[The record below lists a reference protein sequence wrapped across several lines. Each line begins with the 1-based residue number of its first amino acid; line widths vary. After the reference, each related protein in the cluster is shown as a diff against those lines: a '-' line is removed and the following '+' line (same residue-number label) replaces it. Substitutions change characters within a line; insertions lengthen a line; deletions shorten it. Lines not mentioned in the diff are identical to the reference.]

1 MGSWS
6 QQGGGIP
13 FFLSY
18 RTACVAVVLL
28 LSVLFIAGCGVNTV
42 SKQLIAPAQI
52 RSAQH
57 GSGFLKAHMVAGDM
71 YVLNDWRIDST
82 QTRIIGNGNH
92 LDWNRE
98 LLDSGLCSVLLD
110 SVVIFETNEV
120 HPSAAVSALGLVTV
134 ASVAVSIIC
143 IANPKACFGSCPTF
157 YVDDGDSL
165 LLQAEG
171 FSSSVAP
178 SLEATDI
185 DALYRA
191 KFSGATT
198 TITMTN
204 EAYETHVVRHAD
216 LLAVEKSPPGRIMS
230 TSDKQFWEVL
240 ESVAPNVN
248 ADQSG
253 MGTSLVADFD
263 GDEWFSLADSTD
275 LSTKEEI
282 ELQFPTINGE
292 RFGIAIA
299 SRQSLMSTYLF
310 YQTLAYMGTGAGEI
324 FAALERRGPAMIS
337 EFRSFGEDLGNIEVL
352 LLDSV
357 GNWKSAGV
365 IRETGPL
372 ATDMHLLLLPPDVSS
387 PTSVRIR
394 VTKGYWRLDQI
405 ALVSV
410 GEQRMPQRIHPS
422 GASRQGN
429 SDPAALAALLDDA
442 LTLVT
447 LPGDT
452 VQLIYELPQP
462 PQDYEYFL
470 ESRGYY
476 LEWMRENW
484 LEQEDRAM
492 AMQVITNPQSA
503 LKTLAADYKRIEA
516 QMEDYFWRSR
526 YAK

>member
-13 FFLSY
+13 FFRSY
-18 RTACVAVVLL
+18 RTACAAVVLL
-28 LSVLFIAGCGVNTV
+28 LVILLGAGCGVSTV
-42 SKQLIAPAQI
+42 SKQLIAPTQI

-71 YVLNDWRIDST
+71 YVLNDWRVDST
-82 QTRIIGNGNH
+82 QTRINGSGNH

-120 HPSAAVSALGLVTV
+120 QPSAAVAALGIVTV
-134 ASVAVSIIC
+134 ASAVVSIIC

-178 SLEATDI
+178 ALEATDI

-191 KFSGATT
+191 KLNGATA

-216 LLAVEKSPPGRIMS
+216 LLAVERFSSGRIIS
-230 TSDKQFWEVL
+230 TSDKQFWEVM
-240 ESVAPNVN
+240 ESVAPKVTAGTNE
-248 ADQSG
+248 
-253 MGTSLVADFD
+253 MGTSLLADFD

-282 ELQFPTINGE
+282 ELKFPSIDGE

-324 FAALERRGPAMIS
+324 FAALERRGPGMIS

-352 LLDSV
+352 LPDSV
-357 GNWKSAGV
+357 GNWQSAGV

-372 ATDMHLLLLPPDVSS
+372 ATDMHLLLLPPSVSS
-387 PTSVRIR
+387 PTSARIR

-410 GEQRMPQRIHPS
+410 GEQRLPQRIHPS
-422 GASRQGN
+422 KAIRQGQ
-429 SDPAALAALLDDA
+429 SDPAALDALLDEA
-442 LTLVT
+442 RTLVT

-452 VQLIYELPQP
+452 VKLTYELPQP
-462 PQDYEYFL
+462 PQCYEYFL

-492 AMQVITNPQSA
+492 AMKIITNPQAA

>member
-1 MGSWS
+1 MGRWS
-6 QQGGGIP
+6 QQGGGI
-13 FFLSY
+13 LTCDGY
-18 RTACVAVVLL
+18 RSACLAVVFL
-28 LSVLFIAGCGVNTV
+28 LSVLVSGGCGVSTV
-42 SKQLIAPAQI
+42 SKQLIAPEQF

-57 GSGFLKAHMVAGDM
+57 GSGSLKAHMVAGDM
-71 YVLNDWRIDST
+71 YILNDWQVDST
-82 QTRIIGNGNH
+82 QTRINGSGNH
-92 LDWNRE
+92 LDWNRD

-110 SVVIFETNEV
+110 SVVIFEMNEV
-120 HPSAAVSALGLVTV
+120 HPSASIAALGIVTV
-134 ASVAVSIIC
+134 ASAVVSVIC
-143 IANPKACFGSCPTF
+143 LANPKACFGSCPTF

-171 FSSSVAP
+171 FSSSVSPA
-178 SLEATDI
+178 LEATDI

-191 KFSGATT
+191 KFGDATT

-216 LLAVEKSPPGRIMS
+216 LLAVKKPTSGRIMS
-230 TSDKQFWEVL
+230 TSDRRFWEVVA
-240 ESVAPNVN
+240 SVAPKVA
-248 ADQSG
+248 ADKSG
-253 MGTSLVADFD
+253 VETSLLTDFD
-263 GDEWFSLADSTD
+263 GEEWYSLADSTD

-282 ELQFPTINGE
+282 ELQFPSLDGE

-324 FAALERRGPAMIS
+324 FAALERRGPGMIS

-352 LLDSV
+352 LPDSV
-357 GNWKSAGV
+357 DHWKSAGV

-372 ATDMHLLLLPPDVSS
+372 ATDMHLLLLPSS
-387 PTSVRIR
+387 ESAPNSIRIR

-410 GEQRMPQRIHPS
+410 GEQHLPRRIHPS
-422 GASRQGN
+422 MATRQGN
-429 SDPAALAALLDDA
+429 SDPAALAALLDDSR
-442 LTLVT
+442 TLVT

-452 VQLIYELPQP
+452 VQLTYELPQP
-462 PQDYEYFL
+462 PQHYEFFL

-476 LEWMRENW
+476 LEWMREDW
-484 LEQEDRAM
+484 LAQEDRAM
-492 AMQVITNPQSA
+492 AMQVITNPRSA
-503 LKTLAADYKRIEA
+503 LKTLAADYKRVEA

>member
-1 MGSWS
+1 MGSRS

-18 RTACVAVVLL
+18 RTVCLAVVLL
-28 LSVLFIAGCGVNTV
+28 FSILFGAGCGVSTV

-71 YVLNDWRIDST
+71 YVLKDWRVDST
-82 QTRIIGNGNH
+82 QARITGNGNH

-98 LLDSGLCSVLLD
+98 LLDSGFCSVLLD

-120 HPSAAVSALGLVTV
+120 QPSAAVAALGIVTV
-134 ASVAVSIIC
+134 ASAVVSVIC
-143 IANPKACFGSCPTF
+143 LANPKACFGSCPTF

-171 FSSSVAP
+171 FSSSISPA
-178 SLEATDI
+178 LEATDI

-191 KFSGATT
+191 KFSGVTT

-216 LLAVEKSPPGRIMS
+216 LLAAERTPTGRIMS
-230 TSDKQFWEVL
+230 TSDRQFWQVL
-240 ESVAPNVN
+240 ESVSPI
-248 ADQSG
+248 G
-253 MGTSLVADFD
+253 MEVENGAKASLLSAFD
-263 GDEWFSLADSTD
+263 GDEWFSLADSTN
-275 LSTKEEI
+275 LAAKEVI
-282 ELQFPTINGE
+282 ELQFPNIDGDK
-292 RFGIAIA
+292 FGIAIA
-299 SRQSLMSTYLF
+299 CRQSLMSTYLL

-324 FAALERRGPAMIS
+324 FAALERRGPEMIS
-337 EFRSFGEDLGNIEVL
+337 KFRSFGEDLGNIEVL
-352 LLDSV
+352 LPDSV
-357 GNWKSAGV
+357 GNWQSAGV

-372 ATDMHLLLLPPDVSS
+372 ATDMHLLLLPSTTS
-387 PTSVRIR
+387 LPTSIRIR
-394 VTKGYWRLDQI
+394 LTKGYWRIDQI
-405 ALVSV
+405 SLVSV
-410 GEQRMPQRIHPS
+410 GDERIPQRIHPS
-422 GASRQGN
+422 AVRSMGQP
-429 SDPAALAALLDDA
+429 DPSALAALLDDSK
-442 LTLVT
+442 TLVT

-452 VQLIYELPQP
+452 VQLTYQLPQP
-462 PQDYEYFL
+462 PDNYEYFL

-492 AMQVITNPQSA
+492 AMKIITSPQAA

-516 QMEDYFWRSR
+516 EMEDYFWRSR